1 MKITANYSKPDENSH
16 FNIVSENLLISPVEV
31 IFQSLDGIGVHKFN
45 PVIVSINHSHFYY
58 LSTDDI
64 WSYIHK
70 PNVIEFMYSNHVRFV
85 ITNLT

>member
-1 MKITANYSKPDENSH
+1 MHGIWMCKLVIKLH